1 MELTAKAEI
10 VTRMVRHSAVHNVRS
25 YDMKSAIAL
34 AALMSAALAAP
45 AFAQSKTTVTTT
57 TSPGAS
63 SYYIV
68 QDASTKKCTITHER
82 PAGASMTIVGGD
94 GSIYKTETEAQ
105 SAMKTTQVCTQ

>member
-10 VTRMVRHSAVHNVRS
+10 VSRMVRHGAVQIVRS
-25 YDMKSAIAL
+25 YDMKSALAL
-34 AALMSAALAAP
+34 AALMSAAIAAP
-45 AFAQSKTTVTTT
+45 AFAQSKTTVTT

-68 QDASTKKCTITHER
+68 QDASTKKCTITHEK
-82 PAGASMTIVGGD
+82 PAGSSMTIVGGD

-105 SAMKTTQVCTQ
+105 SAMKTTKVCTQ